1 MPGKTVCFL
10 TRLVPEPGPTLL
22 REGFTEVRGNFQDRR
37 LSRDELLSGVSGV
50 DALYCLLHDTID
62 AQIMDAAGP
71 RLKVISNMAVGYD
84 NIDVEAATERGVLVT
99 NTPGVLTNATAD
111 LAWALIL
118 AASRRVADGDRLMRR
133 GDFHGWGPNML
144 VGRDVYGKSL
154 GIVGMG
160 RIGQAVVRRAAGF
173 DMEVKYI
180 NQSGPLPAG
189 TIPQGQEW
197 KYVDNLADLMR
208 ESSIVSVHTP
218 LTEETTH
225 LIGRKE
231 LELLGPGG
239 ILINT
244 ARGPII
250 DESALVEALRE
261 GVIAAAGLDV
271 YEQEPEVAP
280 GMCDLENVVLLPHL
294 GSGSSEARGR
304 MAELAVL
311 NAVAAVSGQE
321 VPHPVNPGV
330 A

>member
-118 AASRRVADGDRLMRR
+118 AASRRVAEGDRLMRR

-144 VGRDVYGKSL
+144 VAVGSL
-154 GIVGMG
+154 MI
-160 RIGQAVVRRAAGF
+160 
-173 DMEVKYI
+173 
-180 NQSGPLPAG
+180 
-189 TIPQGQEW
+189 
-197 KYVDNLADLMR
+197 
-208 ESSIVSVHTP
+208 
-218 LTEETTH
+218 
-225 LIGRKE
+225 
-231 LELLGPGG
+231 
-239 ILINT
+239 T
-244 ARGPII
+244 AWVPII
-250 DESALVEALRE
+250 DDFALRAKKFKRLATDQMSSLFCQGRVHAHDAGFAHHVSQVIHVLPFLTLRDGAGGKRPALVDVLHLHVEASR
-261 GVIAAAGLDV
+261 
-271 YEQEPEVAP
+271 P
-280 GMCDLENVVLLPHL
+280 
-294 GSGSSEARGR
+294 SSHS
-304 MAELAVL
+304 LAYPSH
-311 NAVAAVSGQE
+311 ADDPQ
-321 VPHPVNPGV
+321 
-330 A
+330 

>member
-99 NTPGVLTNATAD
+99 NTAGV
-111 LAWALIL
+111 
-118 AASRRVADGDRLMRR
+118 
-133 GDFHGWGPNML
+133 
-144 VGRDVYGKSL
+144 
-154 GIVGMG
+154 
-160 RIGQAVVRRAAGF
+160 

-239 ILINT
+239 IFINT